1 MMWAWSVKRSNIA
14 LHNRAFG
21 NSVVHSE
28 NGKFVVTITAA
39 RSARP
44 AITWNSSSA
53 PASAITTYPSSSI
66 TIRS

>member
-14 LHNRAFG
+14 LHNRALG
-21 NSVVHSE
+21 NFVAHSE

-44 AITWNSSSA
+44 AMT
-53 PASAITTYPSSSI
+53 
-66 TIRS
+66 